1 MREDDHLA
9 ARGRLLDEAS
19 CNATQSDVIKRR
31 NRIINDDAVFHRLS
45 ANIRKKAS

>member
-1 MREDDHLA
+1 MKTITWRPEA
-9 ARGRLLDEAS
+9 AFLDEAS